1 MRLPAVSGRPH
12 TLPRAVGVSTRP
24 TRSRCSTRSRRPT
37 LSLAPRSF
45 LPISPRFCLNVVPL
59 DQPFVMSCLSASCRG
74 SFQARKHL
82 LHASIDTDSDRVV
95 YTTFGQLG
103 GGYSNPPDVRSHAPT
118 LPPTHSL
125 ALCARSLARFRIGE
139 SEDGEGQG
147 PLADV
152 FIPIPSSLHIVCFV
166 CVCACEQP
174 SDQPTSQP
182 ASQPINQSTEPRL
195 VVPERWRLQYP
206 HHRIPR
212 HRECSD

>member
-1 MRLPAVSGRPH
+1 MDATSCCIRATPH
-12 TLPRAVGVSTRP
+12 SSTRSRCFDS

-82 LHASIDTDSDRVV
+82 LHASIDMDSDRVV

-182 ASQPINQSTEPRL
+182 ASQPADQPINGTPSRRPRTVASAVPSSSNSST
-195 VVPERWRLQYP
+195 
-206 HHRIPR
+206 
-212 HRECSD
+212 S